1 MRAIALALALLFL
14 AACGEETPR
23 LEDAPG
29 RGSERAAAASD
40 ERDPS
45 AATQARVVV
54 RSRVR
59 HYEIGGSSALEL
71 RAGMDRLGP
80 KDPVYGTPYAG
91 FTRWRIEW
99 SYDYASTAGCAID
112 GVVVAVRIE
121 IVLPR
126 WREARSGPRDLA
138 AEWRRFIAALRRH
151 EEGHAAIAR
160 RGGRRVARRLEALR
174 TFPSCARLERAADAA
189 AERIIEDTRR
199 AERAYDRRTGHG
211 DTQGAR
217 FPS

>member
-1 MRAIALALALLFL
+1 MRAIALVLTVLLL
-14 AACGEETPR
+14 AACGEETQR
-23 LEDAPG
+23 VADAPG
-29 RGSERAAAASD
+29 RASERAAAASD
-40 ERDPS
+40 EREPS

-59 HYEIGGSSALEL
+59 RYEISGSSALEL
-71 RAGMDRLGP
+71 RDGMDRLGP

-99 SYDYASTAGCAID
+99 SYDYATAAGCAVD
-112 GVVVAVRIE
+112 GVVVAVRID
-121 IVLPR
+121 IVMPR
-126 WREARSGPRDLA
+126 WRDARNGPAELA
-138 AEWRRFIAALRRH
+138 AAWRRFIAALRRH

-160 RGGRRVARRLEALR
+160 RGARRIARRLEALR
-174 TFPSCARLERAADAA
+174 TFPSCARLELAADAA
-189 AERIIEDTRR
+189 AERILEETRR

-217 FPS
+217 FPF

>member
-1 MRAIALALALLFL
+1 MRVIALALALLFL
-14 AACGEETPR
+14 AACGEETAR
-23 LEDAPG
+23 VGDVPG
-29 RGSERAAAASD
+29 RGSERSAARSD

-45 AATQARVVV
+45 AVTQARVTV
-54 RSRVR
+54 RSTVR
-59 HYEIGGSSALEL
+59 HYEISGSTALEL

-80 KDPVYGTPYAG
+80 KDPAYGTPYAG
-91 FTRWRIEW
+91 YTRWGIRW
-99 SYDYASTAGCAID
+99 SYDYATAAGCGIEN
-112 GVVVAVRIE
+112 VAVAARID

-126 WREARSGPRDLA
+126 WRDARSGPRELV

-160 RGGRRVARRLEALR
+160 RGARRIARRLESMR
-174 TFPSCARLERAADAA
+174 TFPSCARLERAADTA
-189 AERIIEDTRR
+189 AERILEQTRV
-199 AERAYDRRTGHG
+199 AERAYDRRTAHG